1 VYPLS
6 YKGYAKIITM
16 INQRLAQKQRLKI
29 LPQQIQ
35 LLNFFHLNTLELEQ
49 RIMQEIEDN
58 PLLEDQKNEFDTEV
72 EKFNKDSVQDYQDW
86 EEYGYDDIPD
96 YKTEYGNYLHND
108 KLPERPISNSFDY
121 RKSLKDQFRLTT
133 EDQEEIELASYI
145 IDSLNDSGLME
156 QKIDSLAEDISFKH
170 TKWVEPEE
178 IMVVLTK
185 IQQLEPVGIAAR
197 SIKECL
203 LIQLQRMNTKA
214 PDVKMAI
221 RLLEEHF
228 TDLHNRN
235 MDRIKAALHIDEE
248 ELKIVLKLVATLK
261 MRPVCEL
268 QEGINTNQNILPDFI
283 VTRNADSI
291 EVSLSRQRS
300 ESLNINSSWKEMA
313 ENNAKM
319 TTDKSAVQYIKNKLQ
334 SAQWFIHAVQQ
345 RESTMLK
352 IMKAIVQVQYDYF
365 MTGDINLLKPMI
377 LKNIAEMVG
386 VDISTVSRITCNK
399 YAESPFGLLLLKDL
413 FTEGIANQKGQVI
426 SNKVIQSAIE
436 EVIETEDKHNPY
448 TDQQLVKILSQKGF
462 SVARRTVAKYREQLQ
477 IPVSH
482 VRGLWA

>member
-1 VYPLS
+1 
-6 YKGYAKIITM
+6 M
-16 INQRLAQKQRLKI
+16 
-29 LPQQIQ
+29 
-35 LLNFFHLNTLELEQ
+35 EQ
-49 RIMQEIEDN
+49 
-58 PLLEDQKNEFDTEV
+58 
-72 EKFNKDSVQDYQDW
+72 SVQ
-86 EEYGYDDIPD
+86 
-96 YKTEYGNYLHND
+96 N
-108 KLPERPISNSFDY
+108 
-121 RKSLKDQFRLTT
+121 
-133 EDQEEIELASYI
+133 
-145 IDSLNDSGLME
+145 
-156 QKIDSLAEDISFKH
+156 LAEDISFKH
-170 TKWVEPEE
+170 NKWVEAIE
-178 IMVVLTK
+178 IELVLEK
-185 IQQLEPVGIAAR
+185 VQMLDPVGIGAR

-203 LIQLQRMNTKA
+203 LIQLHRLNVKR
-214 PDVKMAI
+214 PDVRMAI

-235 MDRIKAALHIDEE
+235 MDKIKAHLAIDDE
-248 ELKIVLKLVATLK
+248 ELKIVLRLIASLK

-268 QEGINTNQNILPDFI
+268 QEGVNTNQNILPDFI
-283 VTRNADSI
+283 ITRSGDSI
-291 EVSLSRQRS
+291 EVQLFRNRS

-313 ENNAKM
+313 ENNAKV

-352 IMKAIVQVQYDYF
+352 IMRAIIQMQYDYF
-365 MTGDINLLKPMI
+365 MTGDINQLKPMI
-377 LKNIAEMVG
+377 LKNIAEMVN

-413 FTEGIANQKGQVI
+413 FTEGIANQSGQVI

-436 EVIETEDKHNPY
+436 DVIESEDKHNPY

>member
-1 VYPLS
+1 
-6 YKGYAKIITM
+6 M
-16 INQRLAQKQRLKI
+16 MNQRLAQKQRLKI

-49 RIMQEIEDN
+49 RIQQEIEDN
-58 PLLEDQKNEFDTEV
+58 PLLEDQKNEFEPIV
-72 EKFNKDSVQDYQDW
+72 EKYNKDSVQDFQDW
-86 EEYGYDDIPD
+86 EEYGYDDTPD

-108 KLPERPISNSFDY
+108 KLPEKPIVGSYDY
-121 RKSLKDQFRLTT
+121 RKSLKDQFKLTT
-133 EDQEEIELASYI
+133 DNEREIELAEFI
-145 IDSLNDSGLME
+145 IDSLNDCGLME
-156 QKIDSLAEDISFKH
+156 QPLENLAEDISFKH
-170 TKWVEPEE
+170 NKWVEAEE
-178 IMVVLTK
+178 IFAVLK
-185 IQQLEPVGIAAR
+185 QVQQLEPVGIAAR

-203 LIQLQRMNTKA
+203 LIQLHRLNEKR
-214 PDVKMAI
+214 PDVKTAI
-221 RLLEEHF
+221 KLLEEHF

-235 MDRIKAALHIDEE
+235 MDKIKMHLAIDEE
-248 ELKIVLKLVATLK
+248 ELKIVLRLIASLK

-268 QEGINTNQNILPDFI
+268 QEGVNTNQNILPDFI
-283 VTRNADSI
+283 ITRSGENI
-291 EVSLSRQRS
+291 EVALYRQRS

-313 ENNAKM
+313 ENNAKV

-352 IMKAIVQVQYDYF
+352 IMRAIVQMQYDYF
-365 MTGDINLLKPMI
+365 MTGDISQLKPMI
-377 LKNIAEMVG
+377 LKNIAEMVN

-413 FTEGIANQKGQVI
+413 FTEGIANQTGQVI

>member
-1 VYPLS
+1 
-6 YKGYAKIITM
+6 M
-16 INQRLAQKQRLKI
+16 INQHLAQKQRLKI

-35 LLNFFHLNTLELEQ
+35 LLNFFHLNTMELEQ
-49 RIMQEIEDN
+49 RILQEIEDN
-58 PLLEDQKNEFDTEV
+58 PLLEDQKNEFEPVVD
-72 EKFNKDSVQDYQDW
+72 KYNKDSVQDYQDW

-96 YKTEYGNYLHND
+96 YKCEYGNYLHND
-108 KLPERPISNSFDY
+108 KLPERPITNNFDF
-121 RKSLKDQFRLTT
+121 RTSLKEQFK
-133 EDQEEIELASYI
+133 LATDDPAEVVIAEFI

-156 QKIDSLAEDISFKH
+156 QKMEDLAEDYSFKLNR
-170 TKWVEPEE
+170 WVEPENLE
-178 IMVVLTK
+178 RILVKV
-185 IQQLEPVGIAAR
+185 QELEPVGIGAR

-203 LIQLQRMNTKA
+203 LIQLNRMNTKR
-214 PDVKMAI
+214 PDVKTAI
-221 RLLEEHF
+221 HLLESHF
-228 TDLHNRN
+228 HDLHNRN
-235 MDRIKAALHIDEE
+235 MDKIKAQLMIDEE
-248 ELKIVLKLVATLK
+248 ELKIILRLIASLK

-268 QEGINTNQNILPDFI
+268 QEGVNQNIVPDFI
-283 VTRNADSI
+283 IQRVGDII
-291 EVSLSRQRS
+291 EVQLYRQRS

-313 ENNAKM
+313 TQNAKV
-319 TTDKSAVQYIKNKLQ
+319 TTDKSAVQYIKSKLQ

-345 RESTMLK
+345 RESTMLR
-352 IMKAIVQVQYDYF
+352 IMKAIVELQYDYF
-365 MTGDINLLKPMI
+365 MTGDINQLKPMI

-436 EVIETEDKHNPY
+436 EVIETEDKTNPY

>member
-1 VYPLS
+1 
-6 YKGYAKIITM
+6 
-16 INQRLAQKQRLKI
+16 
-29 LPQQIQ
+29 
-35 LLNFFHLNTLELEQ
+35 
-49 RIMQEIEDN
+49 
-58 PLLEDQKNEFDTEV
+58 LLEDQKNEFEPVV

-96 YKTEYGNYLHND
+96 YKLEYNNYLHND
-108 KLPERPISNSFDY
+108 KLPERPVVSGYDFRSA
-121 RKSLKDQFRLTT
+121 LKDQFQLSSDDER
-133 EDQEEIELASYI
+133 EIELAEFI
-145 IDSLNDSGLME
+145 IDSLNDCGIME
-156 QKIDSLAEDISFKH
+156 QDIEALAEDLSFKKN
-170 TKWVEPEE
+170 KWVEAEE
-178 IMVVLTK
+178 IEKILMK
-185 IQQLEPVGIAAR
+185 IQQLEPVGIGAR
-197 SIKECL
+197 NIRECL
-203 LIQLQRMNTKA
+203 LIQLFRMNTKR

-235 MDRIKAALHIDEE
+235 MDKIKIHLGLDEE
-248 ELKIVLKLVATLK
+248 ELKIILRLVASLK
-261 MRPVCEL
+261 MKPVVEF
-268 QEGINTNQNILPDFI
+268 QEGVNINQNILPDFI
-283 VTRNADSI
+283 VTRNGDSI
-291 EVSLSRQRS
+291 EVCLYRQRS
-300 ESLNINSSWKEMA
+300 ESLNINSSWKQMA
-313 ENNAKM
+313 ESNAKL

-352 IMKAIVQVQYDYF
+352 IMKAIVQMQYDYF
-365 MTGDINLLKPMI
+365 MTGDINQLKPMI

-413 FTEGIANQKGQVI
+413 FTEGIANEQGKVI